1 MSFILSLLRRAQLEK
16 ILGSILMAFKS
27 HEKQNA
33 KETKKIKIA
42 GELYRPNTDEY
53 TTKSVR

>member
-1 MSFILSLLRRAQLEK
+1 MT
-16 ILGSILMAFKS
+16 FKS
-27 HEKQNA
+27 HEKQNT